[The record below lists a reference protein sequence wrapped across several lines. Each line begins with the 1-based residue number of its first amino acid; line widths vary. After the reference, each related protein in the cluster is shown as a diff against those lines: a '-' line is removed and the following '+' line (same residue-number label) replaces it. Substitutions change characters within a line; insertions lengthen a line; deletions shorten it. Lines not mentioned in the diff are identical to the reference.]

1 MIAGMLSFV
10 RRGLETLV
18 RPFPADEVT
27 SIGPEADPAAAGLAV
42 ADVDA
47 IWHAAVGA
55 YATGLY
61 PALALC
67 VRRRGVTVLD
77 RAIGHAAGNGPHDA
91 PGVFKQR
98 ARHDSLYCMF
108 SASKMVTAM
117 LVHLLEERR
126 LVHLDEPVA
135 YYLPE
140 FGRKG
145 KHRITLRH
153 VLTHRAGIPRIPP
166 DLADPNLLHHPDQIL
181 ALLCDQ
187 APSWRP
193 GRKLGYHALTGGFVL
208 GAVIERV
215 TGKSLRQVLA
225 DEVRT
230 PLGLRSFDFGVPA
243 ERLRDVAI
251 NAFTGPPVVPPLA
264 TFIRRAL
271 SVSFDDAVRMSN
283 DPRYLESVVPAG
295 NICTTASDAARF
307 MQMLVD
313 GGTLD
318 GVRVLDERTIARATA
333 EQSYLELDLTLGAP
347 VRYGMGFILGA
358 KVASPY
364 GLDTP
369 HAFGHLGFTNV
380 FVWAD
385 PDRELAAALLT
396 TGKPAL
402 APAMART
409 WWLLTTIA
417 RRIPRGPRRA
427 KAGVAAAPGR

>member
-1 MIAGMLSFV
+1 MPSFV

-27 SIGPEADPAAAGLAV
+27 SIGPEAEPAAGGLDRA
-42 ADVDA
+42 ALDA
-47 IWHAAVGA
+47 IWRAAVGA
-55 YATGLY
+55 YQTGLY

-67 VRRRGVTVLD
+67 LRRGGVTVLD
-77 RAIGHAAGNGPHDA
+77 RAIGHAAGNGPGDPPDA
-91 PGVFKQR
+91 FKR
-98 ARHDSLYCMF
+98 LARPDSLYCMF

-117 LVHLLEERR
+117 LVHLLEERH
-126 LVHLDEPVA
+126 LVHLDDPVA
-135 YYLPE
+135 AYIPE
-140 FGRKG
+140 FGKKG

-153 VLTHRAGIPRIPP
+153 VLAHRAGIPRIPP
-166 DLADPNLLHHPDQIL
+166 ELADPNLLRHPEQIL
-181 ALLCDQ
+181 ALLCEQ

-215 TGKSLRQVLA
+215 TGRSLREVLA
-225 DEVRT
+225 TEVRR
-230 PLGLRSFDFGVPA
+230 PLGLASFDFGVPA
-243 ERLRDVAI
+243 ARLHDVAV

-264 TFIRRAL
+264 TFIKRAL
-271 SVSFDDAVRMSN
+271 SVSFPDAVRMSN
-283 DPRYLESVVPAG
+283 DPRYLEEVVPAG

-307 MQMLVD
+307 MQMLLD

-318 GVRVLDERTIARATA
+318 GQRVLEARTVERARA
-333 EQSYLELDLTLGAP
+333 EPSYLELDLTLGAP

-358 KVASPY
+358 RIASPY

-369 HAFGHLGFTNV
+369 RAFGHLGFTNV

-385 PDRELAAALLT
+385 PDRDLAAALLT

-417 RRIPRGPRRA
+417 RRVPRVPRH
-427 KAGVAAAPGR
+427 APGARAGTGR

>member
-1 MIAGMLSFV
+1 MPSFL

-18 RPFPADEVT
+18 RPFPAAEVT
-27 SIGPEADPAAAGLAV
+27 SIGAEADPAAAGLGPDAV
-42 ADVDA
+42 KA
-47 IWHAAVGA
+47 IWDAAIGA
-55 YATGLY
+55 YHTGLY

-67 VRRRGVTVLD
+67 VRRGGVTVID
-77 RAIGHAAGNGPHDA
+77 RAIGHAAGNAPHDPPDA
-91 PGVFKQR
+91 FKRR
-98 ARHDSLYCMF
+98 ARHDGLYCMF

-117 LVHLLEERR
+117 LIHLLEERH
-126 LVHLDEPVA
+126 LVHLDDPVA
-135 YYLPE
+135 AYLPD

-145 KHRITLRH
+145 KHGITLRH

-166 DLADPNLLHHPDQIL
+166 ELADPNLLGKPDQIL
-181 ALLCDQ
+181 ALLCEQ

-208 GAVIERV
+208 AAVIERV
-215 TGKSLRQVLA
+215 TGKSLRDVLA
-225 DEVRT
+225 DEIRR
-230 PLGLRSFDFGVPA
+230 PLGLGSFDFGVTPN
-243 ERLRDVAI
+243 RLRDVAV
-251 NAFTGPPVVPPLA
+251 NAFTGPPIVPPLA

-271 SVSFDDAVRMSN
+271 SVSFGDAVQMSN
-283 DPRYLESVVPAG
+283 DPRFLEAVVPAG

-307 MQMLVD
+307 MQMLLD

-318 GVRVLDERTIARATA
+318 GVRVFDPRTIARATA
-333 EQSYLELDLTLGAP
+333 EQSYLELDLTIGAP
-347 VRYGMGFILGA
+347 IRYGMGFILGA

-369 HAFGHLGFTNV
+369 RAFGHLGFTNI

-385 PDRELAAALLT
+385 PDRDLAAALLT

-417 RRIPRGPRRA
+417 RRVPRRA
-427 KAGVAAAPGR
+427 RRSSGAGTGTRR

>member
-1 MIAGMLSFV
+1 MPSFV

-18 RPFPADEVT
+18 RPFPAAEVT
-27 SIGPEADPAAAGLAV
+27 SVGPEAEPAAAGLDA
-42 ADVDA
+42 AAIDA
-47 IWHAAVGA
+47 IWRAAVGA
-55 YATGLY
+55 YDTGLY

-67 VRRRGVTVLD
+67 VRRRGVTVID
-77 RAIGHAAGNGPHDA
+77 RAIGHASGNAPDDPRDA
-91 PGVFKQR
+91 FKAP

-117 LVHLLEERR
+117 LVHLFEERR

-135 YYLPE
+135 FYLPE

-145 KHRITLRH
+145 KHRMTLRH

-166 DLADPNLLHHPDQIL
+166 DLADPGLLARPADIL
-181 ALLCDQ
+181 ALLCEQ

-193 GRKLGYHALTGGFVL
+193 GRKLGYHALTGGFIL
-208 GAVIERV
+208 GAVLERV
-215 TGKSLRQVLA
+215 TGKPLRQILA
-225 DEVRT
+225 EEFRT
-230 PLGLRSFDFGVPA
+230 PLGLQSFDFGVPA
-243 ERLRDVAI
+243 ARLRDVAV
-251 NAFTGPPVVPPLA
+251 NAFTGPPVVPPVG

-271 SVSFDDAVRMSN
+271 SVGFADAVRMSN
-283 DPRYLESVVPAG
+283 DPRYLEAVVPAG

-307 MQMLVD
+307 MQMLLD

-318 GVRVLDERTIARATA
+318 GVRIFDPRTIARATA
-333 EQSYLELDLTLGAP
+333 EQSYLELDLTIGAP
-347 VRYGMGFILGA
+347 VRYGMGFMLGA
-358 KVASPY
+358 KIASPY

-369 HAFGHLGFTNV
+369 RAYGHLGFTNV

-385 PDRELAAALLT
+385 PERDVAAALLT

-417 RRIPRGPRRA
+417 RRIPRISG
-427 KAGVAAAPGR
+427 AGSRPGR